1 MLYNLFNNISHN
13 YVRESGWVS
22 KEINVLNNNE
32 NKIRLGKGKKTNQCH
47 LKICCYI
54 DGEEKVPSRLEEREL

>member
-13 YVRESGWVS
+13 YFRESGWVS
-22 KEINVLNNNE
+22 KEINVSNNNQ

-54 DGEEKVPSRLEEREL
+54 DGEEKVPRRLEEREL